1 MTEFKQVG
9 DILFAMGQQLYTA
22 RQSELASF
30 SAEQADNKSSYDG
43 LVSSGS
49 TEINDVNS
57 SRQVSHEGGTAGQN
71 EAYQNRIDAIET
83 IIADDKTYSF
93 AEASDLLKLEKANL
107 AEAITA
113 ATEEENSNYQ
123 AAKDAFGFDKIEDAE
138 AILATALEGV
148 EVIPV
153 FVPGE
158 GAKEELIVEGFEF
171 PEGEEPMPEA
181 KVGGE
186 G

>member
-9 DILFAMGQQLYTA
+9 DILFAKGQQLYTA

-49 TEINDVNS
+49 SEINNVNS
-57 SRQVSHEGGTAGQN
+57 LRQESHENGTAGQN
-71 EAYQNRIDAIET
+71 KAYQNRIDAIET
-83 IIADDKTYSF
+83 IVADDQTYSF
-93 AEASDLLKLEKANL
+93 AEASGLLNIEEANL
-107 AEAITA
+107 AAAITA

-123 AAKDAFGFDKIEDAE
+123 AAQDAFGFDKIEDAE
-138 AILATALEGV
+138 AIIQGALEGV
-148 EVIPV
+148 EVIAV

-158 GAKEELIVEGFEF
+158 GEFLPEVF
-171 PEGEEPMPEA
+171 PEGEEPIAEA

-186 G
+186 